1 MRPRKAKRIRKEKTK
16 RQENLFGKSREK
28 LDEQTE
34 RKAISGEPFALM
46 KMVERQEAYIHK
58 RSLRIVAT
66 ENRDDKKKGCF

>member
-1 MRPRKAKRIRKEKTK
+1 MRPRKEKRIRKEKTK

-46 KMVERQEAYIHK
+46 KMVER
-58 RSLRIVAT
+58 
-66 ENRDDKKKGCF
+66 

>member
-28 LDEQTE
+28 LDEQAE

-46 KMVERQEAYIHK
+46 KMVER
-58 RSLRIVAT
+58 
-66 ENRDDKKKGCF
+66 